1 MSDFLRNLRSSHK
14 KESAHPRKSMDG
26 NYYPQNDRRIVKDR
40 RAGFTGNSEGLSEK
54 INEILPEIIEHIAN
68 LTEQVEKQT
77 ASNEKLA
84 EANIRQADAVAG
96 FFESLNNFLSSDLT
110 VGASSAAPRPMAT
123 TSYASGT
130 HYTKDDVLA
139 MIRNMRTQGATFAII
154 ADYLKEK
161 GIPTFSG
168 RGDWHAQTIHRLC
181 K

>member
-1 MSDFLRNLRSSHK
+1 
-14 KESAHPRKSMDG
+14 MDG
-26 NYYPQNDRRIVKDR
+26 HFYPQNDRRIVKDR
-40 RAGFTGNSEGLSEK
+40 RSGYSGSMDGLSGK
-54 INEILPEIIEHIAN
+54 IMEFLPEILEHIAN
-68 LTEQVEKQT
+68 LSDQVEKQT
-77 ASNEKLA
+77 DTKEKLA
-84 EANIRQADAVAG
+84 QAKIRQANAVAT
-96 FFESLNNFLSSDLT
+96 FFESLNQTVASGFAMPDHGSS
-110 VGASSAAPRPMAT
+110 PRPMAT

-130 HYTKDDVLA
+130 HYTKDDVLS